1 MTSTLD
7 PCSLPA
13 HADYLLAFARR
24 RLSDP
29 EVARDAVQDTFVAA
43 LAAPQSYNGRAT
55 PRTWLTGILKHK
67 IVDAMRDAH
76 RRAARFED
84 TGDALESIALPAS
97 EQPESRLERAR
108 FVAMAERQ
116 LERLPER
123 SAQAFVSTE
132 LAGENAANVAS
143 ALGISHRQ
151 LAVICFRA
159 RRKLRAA
166 LRPALAA

>member
-1 MTSTLD
+1 
-7 PCSLPA
+7 
-13 HADYLLAFARR
+13 
-24 RLSDP
+24 
-29 EVARDAVQDTFVAA
+29 
-43 LAAPQSYNGRAT
+43 
-55 PRTWLTGILKHK
+55 
-67 IVDAMRDAH
+67 
-76 RRAARFED
+76 
-84 TGDALESIALPAS
+84 LPAS